1 MKTKTVT
8 ASFPIGAWVRDQQ
21 MRRLSGDIEKNP
33 ITGAVRF
40 APSGGEIIGTG
51 ELCKSPVYRVKFAE
65 SFGFVSSGSNAQST
79 RGHMPATNTASQR
92 MRPKIT
98 SCSTIANPLSTP
110 THGPGS
116 QSRGFRF
123 ARFFHFRILA
133 YSRMHSGQS
142 KAWPTC
148 VRAWSSR
155 KVIAVVSRCAA

>member
-65 SFGFVSSGSNAQST
+65 SFGFVFVDG
-79 RGHMPATNTASQR
+79 ATCYQCGATDDDSHNEYCADKT
-92 MRPKIT
+92 MRSLPHE
-98 SCSTIANPLSTP
+98 PGY
-110 THGPGS
+110 GPE
-116 QSRGFRF
+116 
-123 ARFFHFRILA
+123 
-133 YSRMHSGQS
+133 
-142 KAWPTC
+142 
-148 VRAWSSR
+148 
-155 KVIAVVSRCAA
+155 